1 MTEWRWT
8 KMDRMF
14 DVNQQRREKYIFGSF
29 ANLKIISPHQL
40 GYAFHYDA
48 NDKKR
53 QTTTNTLEIR
63 RLQFSD
69 GMIKNRL
76 IDCAK

>member
-1 MTEWRWT
+1 
-8 KMDRMF
+8 MDRMF
-14 DVNQQRREKYIFGSF
+14 DVNQQRRETYIFGSF
-29 ANLKIISPHQL
+29 ANLKINSPHQL

-53 QTTTNTLEIR
+53 KTITKTFEIR

-69 GMIKNRL
+69 GMIRSRL